1 MILTPGPLSGPL
13 VLCTAAL
20 MGTAAAARTPWL
32 SSHATL
38 ELSQARSDLGAAVA
52 DGAAIFAGGCSA
64 GSTGGGKLGGGCKD
78 PSGVVDILRPS
89 ATSPGLSWEAESS
102 TTQLSAARGWPAVC
116 SFGPAQEWI
125 AVLGGGDPSPNA
137 ALDLISIKTGFI
149 LSNASSM
156 PSGRW
161 GTSCAAAQD
170 GSQVVFGGGKHYA
183 VRPPMADEVYVTG
196 PPNPNGNPFWRP
208 SLTLAGKLSEPRED
222 CGAVGYGSTGA
233 LFAGGWVSNT
243 EPGNPSIAVDAFN
256 FDGASGS
263 PTHSAWKPGLT
274 KPSAQQEWVGAV
286 AWNETTVFLADSTTL
301 YEVNSADTFSGTEQ
315 ALRHPLP
322 PAVAAAAG
330 IPSARIQQNGV
341 RIPGAVCFYASA
353 PNSVL
358 LCWSPLTSEWQTLPC
373 TETHVAGAI
382 AVADNVVFVGGGFG
396 TDQQTVHA
404 TVDVFTFGRPTV

>member
-1 MILTPGPLSGPL
+1 MMGSFSALLLLLALTSLG
-13 VLCTAAL
+13 
-20 MGTAAAARTPWL
+20 AAAVAAVRAPRL

-38 ELSQARSDLGAAVA
+38 QLSQARSDLGAAVA
-52 DGAAIFAGGCSA
+52 DGAAVFAGGCSA
-64 GSTGGGKLGGGCKD
+64 GSTGGGTLGGGCKD
-78 PSGVVDILRPS
+78 PSDVVDILRPS
-89 ATSPGLSWEAESS
+89 NATTSEGDRLWAAEAVTASLSK
-102 TTQLSAARGWPAVC
+102 ARGWPAVC
-116 SFGPAQEWI
+116 SFGPAQEWL
-125 AVLGGGDPSPNA
+125 AVLGGGDPNPNT
-137 ALDLISIKTGFI
+137 ALDLISIKNGFM
-149 LSNASSM
+149 LTNASAM

-170 GSQVVFGGGKHYA
+170 GSQVAFGGGKHYY
-183 VRPPMADEVYVTG
+183 VHPPMADEVYVTG

-208 SLTLAGKLSEPRED
+208 SLTLAGKFSEPRED
-222 CGAVGYGSTGA
+222 CGAVGYGPKGA

-243 EPGNPSIAVDAFN
+243 EPGNPSISVDAFN
-256 FDGASGS
+256 LDLAAGP
-263 PTHSAWKPGLT
+263 PTHSAWKPGLA

-301 YEVNSADTFSGTEQ
+301 YEVNSADIFSGVEQ
-315 ALRHPLP
+315 ALRRPLP
-322 PAVAAAAG
+322 AAVAASAG

-353 PNSVL
+353 PKSVL

-396 TDQQTVHA
+396 VDQKTVHA
-404 TVDVFTFGRPTV
+404 TVDVFTFGL

>member
-1 MILTPGPLSGPL
+1 MLLTTDSLPRLL
-13 VLCTAAL
+13 ALTAAL
-20 MGTAAAARTPWL
+20 MGTSAAAWAPRL

-52 DGAAIFAGGCSA
+52 DGAAVFAGGCSA

-78 PSGVVDILRPS
+78 PSDIVDILRPS
-89 ATSPGLSWEAESS
+89 ATSTSEGLSWTIDSA

-125 AVLGGGDPSPNA
+125 AVLGGGDPNPNS
-137 ALDLISIKTGFI
+137 ALDLISIKNGFI
-149 LSNASSM
+149 LSNASAM

-222 CGAVGYGSTGA
+222 CGAVGYGSNGA

-243 EPGNPSIAVDAFN
+243 EPGNPSITVDAFN
-256 FDGASGS
+256 FDAVPGS
-263 PTHSAWKPGLT
+263 PTHSAWQPGLAR
-274 KPSAQQEWVGAV
+274 PSAQQEWVGAV
-286 AWNETTVFLADSTTL
+286 SWNETTVFLADSTTL
-301 YEVNSADTFSGTEQ
+301 YEVNSPDTFSGVKQ
-315 ALRHPLP
+315 ALRRPLP
-322 PAVAAAAG
+322 PAVAASAG

-353 PNSVL
+353 PKSVL

-373 TETHVAGAI
+373 TQTHVAGAI

-396 TDQQTVHA
+396 SDQQTVHA
-404 TVDVFTFGRPTV
+404 TVDVFTFGV